1 MCYGSIEEVHV
12 LKRFLH
18 WFEIV
23 SGLKINYSK
32 CEMLGLR
39 MDTSAVS
46 AFCFSFGCKVKSL
59 STQDLGMPLCIG
71 MPKKTLWEPV
81 IAHFEKKLSS

>member
-1 MCYGSIEEVHV
+1 MSDGSIEEVHV

-39 MDTSAVS
+39 MDANAVS

-59 STQDLGMPLCIG
+59 NTRFRYAFMHRYAEEDFVGTSDNT
-71 MPKKTLWEPV
+71 
-81 IAHFEKKLSS
+81 F